1 MFELK
6 EKAMLNEKIAELEMN
21 LSNNYKDLA
30 ISAYK
35 EFAELLENL
44 RQNGLKEKT
53 YNKYK
58 KIFDEYSEKMDG
70 YSHRDFYHSK

>member
-35 EFAELLENL
+35 EFAQLLETL
-44 RQNGLKEKT
+44 ELKEKT
-53 YNKYK
+53 YKKYK
-58 KIFDEYSEKMDG
+58 KIFDEYSEKMEG

>member
-30 ISAYK
+30 ITAFK
-35 EFAELLENL
+35 ELGQLLDSL
-44 RQNGLKEKT
+44 GLKEKT
-53 YNKYK
+53 YKKYK
-58 KIFDEYSEKMDG
+58 KIYDEYAVKMDG
-70 YSHRDFYHSK
+70 YSHRDFYHS

>member
-30 ISAYK
+30 LTADK

>member
-6 EKAMLNEKIAELEMN
+6 EKALLNEKIEELEMN

-30 ISAYK
+30 ITAFK
-35 EFAELLENL
+35 EFSELLETL
-44 RQNGLKEKT
+44 TLKEKT
-53 YNKYK
+53 YKKYK
-58 KIFDEYSEKMDG
+58 KIYDEYSVKMDG

>member
-6 EKAMLNEKIAELEMN
+6 EKAILNEKIAELEMN

-30 ISAYK
+30 ITAYK
-35 EFAELLENL
+35 EFGQLLDSL
-44 RQNGLKEKT
+44 KLKEKT

-58 KIFDEYSEKMDG
+58 KIYDEYSAKMEG

>member
-30 ISAYK
+30 ITAY
-35 EFAELLENL
+35 N
-44 RQNGLKEKT
+44 
-53 YNKYK
+53 
-58 KIFDEYSEKMDG
+58 
-70 YSHRDFYHSK
+70 

>member
-6 EKAMLNEKIAELEMN
+6 EKAILNEKIAELEMN

-30 ISAYK
+30 ITAFK
-35 EFAELLENL
+35 ELGQLLESL
-44 RQNGLKEKT
+44 KLKEKT

-58 KIFDEYSEKMDG
+58 KIYDEYAKKMEG
-70 YSHRDFYHSK
+70 YSHRDFYHS